1 MHACLIDLYYFLL
14 LSKTLMTM
22 TSTSRTMSRETRSEE
37 PAGYILLLSRI
48 KVPEFR
54 YVRMNLFWEKI
65 QRGAAQPL

>member
-1 MHACLIDLYYFLL
+1 MHACLIDLYYFL

-54 YVRMNLFWEKI
+54 YVRHGFIFLLVLFM
-65 QRGAAQPL
+65 